1 MFDLSGLQVPLKVF
15 VLSVTIVAFSFFEDS
30 NVPEDSYDLAVYNF
44 KGVESPLT
52 LSSYLPQIGDVLSSH
67 CMVEVAE
74 GTSIFADR
82 RIILDT
88 TPAYPIG
95 AVQGNYFVCECVR
108 HEGSSGSPLLNNNDV
123 VGIMHG
129 GYGNDEC
136 VFLSASAIIKA
147 LKEHHQFSK

>member
-1 MFDLSGLQVPLKVF
+1 M
-15 VLSVTIVAFSFFEDS
+15 I
-30 NVPEDSYDLAVYNF
+30 
-44 KGVESPLT
+44 
-52 LSSYLPQIGDVLSSH
+52 
-67 CMVEVAE
+67 EVAE

-82 RIILDT
+82 KIILDT

-108 HEGSSGSPLLNNNDV
+108 HEGSSGSPLLMDNKV

-136 VFLSASAIIKA
+136 VFLSSSAITKV
-147 LKEHHQFSK
+147 LKINSLF